1 MTHIPFV
8 TTGPYPVRAGNRVR
22 PLIDGEPAFRR
33 VCDAIDLAQERV
45 WVAVTFL
52 WASFQM
58 PDGRGSF
65 FEVLTR
71 VRQRG
76 LDVRVL
82 FWRPDDA
89 TADLRTNA
97 FWGSPEHV
105 ELLRKQASTISIR
118 WDRAHPGFC
127 QHQKIWLMDPGLE
140 TGCAF
145 VGGINLNPIRW
156 LHPAITV
163 SGTIT
168 T

>member
-8 TTGPYPVRAGNRVR
+8 TTGAYPVRPGNRVH

-33 VCDAIDLAQERV
+33 VCDAIDQAQAQV

-65 FEVLTR
+65 FDVLTR
-71 VRQRG
+71 ARQRG

-89 TADLRTNA
+89 TAHLRTNA
-97 FWGSPEHV
+97 FWGSPAHV
-105 ELLRKQASTISIR
+105 ALLEQQASDISIR

-127 QHQKIWLMDPGLE
+127 QHQKLWLIDVGLE
-140 TGCAF
+140 TACAF
-145 VGGINLNPIRW
+145 VGGINLNPRSVVAPG
-156 LHPAITV
+156 HDGA
-163 SGTIT
+163 
-168 T
+168 